1 MLRII
6 KPSIGG
12 AAVFAPRDTHRAKP
26 PHIYMSKKLCS
37 PRCVQNF
44 FDYHAQRPVLSL
56 EQLLIRAPRR
66 FVGPALLWPWEKIAP
81 LQRK

>member
-1 MLRII
+1 L
-6 KPSIGG
+6 
-12 AAVFAPRDTHRAKP
+12 PRVIHIVQSHP
-26 PHIYMSKKLCS
+26 IYMSKKLCS

-56 EQLLIRAPRR
+56 EQLPIRSPRR
-66 FVGPALLWPWEKIAP
+66 LLGVALLWPWEKIAP